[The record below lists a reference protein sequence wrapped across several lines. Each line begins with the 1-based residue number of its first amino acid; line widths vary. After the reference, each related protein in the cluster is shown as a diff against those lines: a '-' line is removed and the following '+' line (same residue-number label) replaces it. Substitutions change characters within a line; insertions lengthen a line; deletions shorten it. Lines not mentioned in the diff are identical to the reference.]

1 MTMHEKSYFI
11 IKAVYSKRLD
21 KVLTHVKEVSMT
33 EVLDYIQKAKTAKSI
48 IYGLW
53 LPGRMETVLSGESER
68 NARTACRMLAQQYDS
83 KVCDTMLIDVAEIYE
98 QVAQRARK
106 RVVTDS
112 AFSLALGMQEVYIWA
127 D

>member
-1 MTMHEKSYFI
+1 MHDKSYFI

-21 KVLTHVKEVSMT
+21 KVLTHVKEVSMM

-53 LPGRMETVLSGESER
+53 FPGHTETVLSGESER
-68 NARTACRMLAQQYDS
+68 NARTACKLLAQQYDS
-83 KVCDTMLIDVAEIYE
+83 KVCEAMLIEVAEIYE
-98 QVAQRARK
+98 QVAQRARN

-112 AFSLALGMQEVYIWA
+112 ALSLALGMQEVYLWG
-127 D
+127 

>member
-1 MTMHEKSYFI
+1 MTMHEKSYLI
-11 IKAVYSKRLD
+11 IKAVYNKRLD
-21 KVLTHVKEVSMT
+21 KVLTHVTAVSMT

-48 IYGLW
+48 IYGLRF
-53 LPGRMETVLSGESER
+53 PNGTETILSGESER

-83 KVCDTMLIDVAEIYE
+83 KVCDMMLIDIAEIYE

>member
-1 MTMHEKSYFI
+1 MHEKSYFI

-21 KVLTHVKEVSMT
+21 RVLTHAKEVSMT

-48 IYGLW
+48 IYGLRF
-53 LPGRMETVLSGESER
+53 PNDTETVLSGESER

-83 KVCDTMLIDVAEIYE
+83 KVCDMMLVDITEIYE